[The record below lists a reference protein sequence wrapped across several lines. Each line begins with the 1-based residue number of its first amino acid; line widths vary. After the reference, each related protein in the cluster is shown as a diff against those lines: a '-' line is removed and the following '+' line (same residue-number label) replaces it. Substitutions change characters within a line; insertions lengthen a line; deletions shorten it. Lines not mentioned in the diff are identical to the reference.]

1 MRTIKQF
8 ASPLRLGKTL
18 LIVLLAATIV
28 VVGLW
33 FAHRSG
39 RLGPLYHRLGWDAM
53 ALSAEPFS
61 RENSSPEHEANG
73 NTSTS
78 RMDMPEMEKGNAP
91 KAEPKDASNVPGYA
105 PITISPDIQQR
116 IGVTVGAVEEEPLQM
131 SVNTVGI
138 VHPNETKTARIHLR
152 ANGWVE
158 ELFVNFTG
166 QKVTK
171 GDPLLSIYSP
181 DFLSA
186 QGEYLIARRSQNVQ
200 AAGTPSFAR
209 SALEKLK
216 LLGISD
222 EEIRKLEES
231 GEAQVNL
238 ALRSPITGTVLKKDV
253 LEGDYIT
260 PDRELYVVS
269 DLSTVWVQAKAY
281 QYELPHIELG
291 MPAHVS
297 VPGLPESR
305 YEGKVVFIQPTVEEA
320 TRTVQVRIELANPDG
335 LLKPDMFVEVEIE
348 HDMGAGLLVP
358 VAAVFRTGKRDIVFR
373 AEKDQQFMPIE
384 VEISPMKFAE
394 ERYQVMKGL
403 AAGDRIITSANFLI
417 DSESRMRAGAG
428 GMAGM
433 PGMEG
438 MEMGGEKETD
448 HSTMEGKDHSG
459 MKH

>member
-1 MRTIKQF
+1 VKW
-8 ASPLRLGKTL
+8 SV
-18 LIVLLAATIV
+18 VLV
-28 VVGLW
+28 VVVIVGAGLW
-33 FAHRSG
+33 YAVDRGWFA
-39 RLGPLYHRLGWDAM
+39 GPDHARMTEGAKEAGQGNM
-53 ALSAEPFS
+53 A
-61 RENSSPEHEANG
+61 G
-73 NTSTS
+73 
-78 RMDMPEMEKGNAP
+78 MDMQGMEMGNA
-91 KAEPKDASNVPGYA
+91 KKMEPKEKSDVEGYA
-105 PITISPDIQQR
+105 PIMIAPDIQQR
-116 IGVTVGAVEEEPLQM
+116 IGVTVDAVKKEPLRM

-158 ELFVNFTG
+158 KLFVNFTG
-166 QKVTK
+166 QQVEK
-171 GDPLLSIYSP
+171 GAPLLSIYSP

-186 QGEYLIARRSQNVQ
+186 QDEYLIARRSQNVQ
-200 AAGTPSFAR
+200 AAGTPSLAR
-209 SALEKLK
+209 AALEKLK

-222 EEIRKLEES
+222 DEIRKLEET

-238 ALRSPITGTVLKKDV
+238 TLRSPITGTVLKKDV

-260 PDRELYVVS
+260 PERELYAVS

-297 VPGLPESR
+297 VPGLPDSR

-348 HDMGAGLLVP
+348 HEMGEGLLVP

-373 AEKDQQFMPIE
+373 AEKDQHFMPIE

-417 DSESRMRAGAG
+417 DSESRLRAGAG
-428 GMAGM
+428 GMASM

-438 MEMGGEKETD
+438 MEMGDKNGTD
-448 HSTMEGKDHSG
+448 HSKMESMDHSG